1 MLINLLWKALEHQA
15 LENCLV
21 NITATGAEIV
31 STIIGM
37 HDEKIYKVDYQ
48 IGINSD
54 WEMRFAEI
62 KSRHSDQQQLIKLE
76 NDGNGNWLQN
86 GKPADAFNGCTE
98 IDIPLTPF
106 TNTLPI
112 NRLKLAEGTSQL
124 IDVIYIDLAEQQIKR
139 VQQKYTR
146 LSRLTYRYE
155 NVPNDFEATI
165 EVDNWGFVVDYP
177 LLFTRIAAAEE

>member
-31 STIIGM
+31 STIIGVY
-37 HDEKIYKVDYQ
+37 DEKIYKVDYK
-48 IGINSD
+48 IGINAD
-54 WEMRFAEI
+54 WETRFAEI
-62 KSRHSDQQQLIKLE
+62 RSRHSDRQQLIKLE
-76 NDGNGNWLQN
+76 KDGKGNWIQN

-112 NRLKLAEGTSQL
+112 NRLKLAEGTSQF

-146 LSRLTYRYE
+146 LSQLTYRYE

-165 EVDNWGFVVDYP
+165 KVDNWGFVVEYP
-177 LLFTRIAAAEE
+177 SLFTRIAAAEE